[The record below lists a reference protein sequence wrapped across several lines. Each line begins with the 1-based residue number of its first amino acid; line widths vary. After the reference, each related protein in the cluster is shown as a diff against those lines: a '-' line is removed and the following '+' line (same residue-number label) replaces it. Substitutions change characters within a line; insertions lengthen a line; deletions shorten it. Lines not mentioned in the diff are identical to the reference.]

1 MAASSFRNP
10 EGKKTPVRELFSPY
24 LNEVRI
30 SHNGSIQT
38 CTSCI
43 CHDMACH
50 DQNKGNLGS
59 SSVPEPC
66 SKTPCLVVYVVLGA
80 SVSIPKPCHA
90 LSSQDG
96 LLATA
101 NVTIQAGVTRQAW
114 QSILHLQKHHY
125 NFWSRHACLAG
136 LLMSL
141 DPSSCHSP
149 PCNN

>member
-10 EGKKTPVRELFSPY
+10 EGTKKTLRELFSPY
-24 LNEVRI
+24 LSEVRI

-101 NVTIQAGVTRQAW
+101 NVTIHTASSEA
-114 QSILHLQKHHY
+114 SLQFLEPARLPGRSA
-125 NFWSRHACLAG
+125 NEFG
-136 LLMSL
+136 SL
-141 DPSSCHSP
+141 QLPFTTL
-149 PCNN
+149 